1 MEADGAH
8 GSPGGL
14 ADDPG
19 DGGDHLPLLP
29 EEVDQLEV
37 RGSALGQEVHAS
49 HFEIAQLNIYV

>member
-29 EEVDQLEV
+29 EEVDELVV
-37 RGSALGQEVHAS
+37 RAAALHQDVLGV
-49 HFEIAQLNIYV
+49 V